1 MISPADGHMIAS
13 NRHRRM
19 KADDIP
25 CTRSVRLE
33 RVQSAIPRFIA
44 WLDRYGETSFD
55 HQSYFAGPIGGRA
68 KQLYY
73 RNKTL
78 GTFAVAPMIISEAFF
93 PFARKLFWHKQRFPI
108 ADAHYAMGF
117 AMLARQTG
125 ESIYYDRAVR
135 FLKVLEETR
144 CPGYRNYCWGYPFD
158 WVTRTGVMAAGT
170 PLITTTPY
178 AYEAFSYV
186 YQIDGN
192 KRWLDVMQS
201 ASEHAATDIRD
212 KVLSQHSAT
221 AGYSPDDKQ
230 FDVVNASAYRAYLLT
245 SAGQK
250 FSRDDYL
257 RIAERNLNFV
267 LKSQRR
273 DGSWPYAMDG
283 VRDFVDHFH
292 TCFVLKA
299 LAKLE
304 RLSGREDVRRAINA
318 GVNYYARD
326 LFDAEG
332 LPTPFSH
339 APRVTIYRRE
349 LYDYAECI
357 NLAVLLEGQSSALH
371 ERLGSTVSDLLKHWQ
386 KDDGSFRSRKLVFGW
401 DNVPMHRWAQ
411 AQLFRS
417 LCSLLGRMRGVPE
430 FSAP

>member
-1 MISPADGHMIAS
+1 MTCET
-13 NRHRRM
+13 RLQT
-19 KADDIP
+19 DI
-25 CTRSVRLE
+25 
-33 RVQSAIPRFIA
+33 VQSAVVRFIA

-73 RNKTL
+73 RKKFL
-78 GTFAVAPMIISEAFF
+78 GTLAVAPMILSEAFL
-93 PFARKLFWHKQRFPI
+93 PAGRKLFSRKQRFPI

-125 ESIYYDRAVR
+125 ESIHYDRAVR
-135 FLKVLEETR
+135 FLEVLEETR
-144 CPGYRNYCWGYPFD
+144 CPGYRHYCWGYPFD

-178 AYEAFSYV
+178 VYEAFSYV
-186 YQIDGN
+186 HQIDGN
-192 KRWLDVMQS
+192 RRWLDVMQS
-201 ASEHAATDIRD
+201 AAEHAATDIQD
-212 KVLSQHSAT
+212 KALSTRSAT
-221 AGYSPDDKQ
+221 AGYNPGDTQ
-230 FDVVNASAYRAYLLT
+230 GGVVNASAYRAYLLT
-245 SAGQK
+245 SASRQ
-250 FSRDDYL
+250 FSRIDYL
-257 RIAERNLNFV
+257 RIAERNVNFV
-267 LKSQRR
+267 LESQRP

-304 RLSGREDVRRAINA
+304 RLSGREDVRRAIER
-318 GVNYYARD
+318 GVEYYVRN
-326 LFDAEG
+326 LFDMSG
-332 LPTPFSH
+332 LPRPFSQ
-339 APRVTIYRRE
+339 APRLTIYRHE

-357 NLAVLLEGQSSALH
+357 NLAVLLEGRFPALD
-371 ERLGSTVSDLLKHWQ
+371 ERLGSTVSDLLQHWQ
-386 KDDGSFRSRKLVFGW
+386 KNDGAFRSRKLLLGW

-417 LCSLLGRMRGVPE
+417 LCFLLGRMRSVPE
-430 FSAP
+430 FS

>member
-1 MISPADGHMIAS
+1 MTCGAPVQVDM
-13 NRHRRM
+13 
-19 KADDIP
+19 
-25 CTRSVRLE
+25 
-33 RVQSAIPRFIA
+33 VQSAARRFIA

-68 KQLYY
+68 KRLYY
-73 RNKTL
+73 RKKIL
-78 GTFAVAPMIISEAFF
+78 GTLAVAPMIFSEAFL
-93 PFARKLFWHKQRFPI
+93 PSGRKLFWRKQRFPI

-125 ESIYYDRAVR
+125 ESTHYDRAVH
-135 FLKVLEETR
+135 FLEVLEETR
-144 CPGYRNYCWGYPFD
+144 CPGYQHFCWGYPFD

-178 AYEAFSYV
+178 VYEAFSYV

-192 KRWLDVMQS
+192 PRWLRVMQS
-201 ASEHAATDIRD
+201 AAEHAATDIHD
-212 KVLSQHSAT
+212 KTLSQRSAT
-221 AGYSPDDKQ
+221 AGYNPGDTQ
-230 FDVVNASAYRAYLLT
+230 GGVVNASAYRAYLLT
-245 SAGQK
+245 SAGRQ

-257 RIAERNLNFV
+257 RIAERNMNFV
-267 LKSQRR
+267 LESQRP

-299 LAKLE
+299 LGKLE
-304 RLSGREDVRRAINA
+304 RLSGHGDLRGAIKA
-318 GVNYYARD
+318 GVDYYVRN
-326 LFDAEG
+326 LFDVGG
-332 LPTPFSH
+332 LPKPFSQ
-339 APRVTIYRRE
+339 APRLTIYRRE

-357 NLAVLLEGQSSALH
+357 NLAVLFKGQSSALD
-371 ERLGSTVSDLLKHWQ
+371 ERLSCTVSDLLQHWQ
-386 KDDGSFRSRKLVFGW
+386 KDDGSFRSRRLLLGW

-417 LCSLLGRMRGVPE
+417 LCFLLGRMRGVPE
-430 FSAP
+430 FS